1 MDSGG
6 AQKTG
11 SPPARAGIARPA
23 PAQARR
29 LFPSARSAISA
40 VKFPRFSVRPRRVAL
55 AASLAALCVVAGR
68 PAPAADGPRGGG
80 PNLAVEAADIV
91 LPKPSLLLGHP
102 VTLEIT
108 IRNVGGAEARNFQVG
123 VWDLVGTQGKI
134 LRAFQVASLPAQAS
148 AVLSHEWKPEGS
160 GVHRIT
166 VRVDPDG
173 KVPDANRANNTAS
186 REVVVLSEA
195 EATANLY
202 AFAVGYTRPDSLER
216 RLVEAEHHVLV
227 DAKKPAAFDAL
238 LNVAVDRETRSI
250 VVVGLGLRP
259 WYVVSNVA
267 AAAGARR
274 GARLDAQHWISLIR
288 TGKAVGP
295 SKGQVYGA
303 EVLFEQELP
312 DGSYLV
318 KMKAPLF

>member
-1 MDSGG
+1 MRRR
-6 AQKTG
+6 
-11 SPPARAGIARPA
+11 RAILAGCLAAWLAAAARPA
-23 PAQARR
+23 PAAEAAPGPGAD
-29 LFPSARSAISA
+29 LAI
-40 VKFPRFSVRPRRVAL
+40 
-55 AASLAALCVVAGR
+55 
-68 PAPAADGPRGGG
+68 
-80 PNLAVEAADIV
+80 EAADIV

-102 VTLEIT
+102 VALEIT
-108 IRNVGGAEARNFQVG
+108 VRNLGPAEAKDFQVG
-123 VWDLVGTQGKI
+123 VWGLLGSQGRM
-134 LRAFQVASLPAQAS
+134 LRTFQVASLPAQAS
-148 AVLSHEWKPEGS
+148 AVLSHAWQPEAD

-173 KVPDANRANNTAS
+173 KVADPKRANNTAS
-186 REVVVLSEA
+186 RQVLVLSEA

-216 RLVEAEHHVLV
+216 RLVEAERLVLV
-227 DAKKPAAFDAL
+227 EARKPAAFDAL

-250 VVVGLGLRP
+250 IVVGLGLRP
-259 WYVVSNVA
+259 WYVVSDIA

-274 GARLDAQHWISLIR
+274 AAKLDAQRWISLIR
-288 TGKAVGP
+288 TGRATGP
-295 SKGQVYGA
+295 GKGQVYGA